1 MNAIRIAAVA
11 TLAVAAAASQ
21 AAPVT
26 LIDGTT
32 QGRYNSAIGTLL
44 NGTSSAF
51 PTSGDPSLDFTIA
64 PDLSAAAAVLGNWLS
79 TPAAPGG
86 SWSGLQAIPA
96 TWTVGTETAIIY
108 AIDAGD
114 GLDNVVASFG
124 VDNGIFVWLDG
135 VFLGGH
141 MRPGGA
147 VLGEFTRNIGALS
160 AGTHYLQ
167 VLREDHGGATGYA
180 VSVTGERLRIP
191 EPGTPGLL
199 VLALAAASLMR
210 HRRA

>member
-1 MNAIRIAAVA
+1 MNCTRIAAA
-11 TLAVAAAASQ
+11 LTLALASASSQ

-26 LIDGTT
+26 LVDGTT

-44 NGTSSAF
+44 NGTSAAF
-51 PTSGDPSLDFTIA
+51 PTAGDPVLDFAVA
-64 PDLSAAAAVLGNWLS
+64 PDLLAAAAVLGDWLT

-86 SWSGLQAIPA
+86 SWTGLQAIPA
-96 TWTVGTETAIIY
+96 GWTVGTETAIIY

-114 GLDNVVASFG
+114 GLDNVIASFG

-141 MRPGGA
+141 MRPGGS
-147 VLGEFTRNIGALS
+147 VLGEFTRNLGALS

-180 VSVTGERLRIP
+180 VSVTGERRQMP
-191 EPGTPGLL
+191 EPGTLGLL
-199 VLALAAASLMR
+199 GVALAGAAWS
-210 HRRA
+210 RRRRG